1 MQIYC
6 AIINMYVYSERSTE
20 MSFNSET
27 FSLMLKFGGA
37 MIGLLL
43 LVWLVAVGTP
53 YAAKFIDK
61 TLGKAKIDQGDK
73 AVPDPERVQDDEN
86 KNDDAPSEY
95 RVYDIYEGTPSD
107 GKNEN
112 TDKKD

>member
-1 MQIYC
+1 MNIGIY
-6 AIINMYVYSERSTE
+6 
-20 MSFNSET
+20 T
-27 FSLMLKFGGA
+27 FSTPVSLNLRSSSFWMFSQIA
-37 MIGLLL
+37 YPAGLITIQPLTL
-43 LVWLVAVGTP
+43 D
-53 YAAKFIDK
+53 AKFIDK

-107 GKNEN
+107 DKNEN

>member
-1 MQIYC
+1 
-6 AIINMYVYSERSTE
+6 

-107 GKNEN
+107 DKNEN
-112 TDKKD
+112 IDKKD